1 MPNVKVVATKTDTN
15 SRFETVSNA
24 EGNTVSSQQ
33 LSQNFRTF
41 PSQFNNLRV
50 DHTNNIDITLTKTF
64 TVHERVKIQVRA
76 ESFNLCNK
84 PLFAAA
90 TLTAT
95 SSSFGTIGSQTNNP
109 RYIQFGL
116 RLTF

>member
-1 MPNVKVVATKTDTN
+1 VTT
-15 SRFETVSNA
+15 
-24 EGNTVSSQQ
+24 QQ

-50 DHTNNIDITLTKTF
+50 DHTNNVDLTLTKTF
-64 TVHERVKIQVRA
+64 RIRERARVQFRA

-84 PLFAAA
+84 PLFAAPN
-90 TLTAT
+90 LTANNA
-95 SSSFGTIGSQTNNP
+95 SFGTIASQTNNP

-116 RLTF
+116 RVTF

>member
-1 MPNVKVVATKTDTN
+1 MKVVATKTDTN